1 MSYTLYAS
9 IAVVKRRL
17 VSLAHC
23 DFRQHLKTWGIFKQI
38 LLYIGLGMFA
48 PDYR

>member
-17 VSLAHC
+17 ARLTPC
-23 DFRQHLKTWGIFKQI
+23 DFRQHLKTWGMFKQI
-38 LLYIGLGMFA
+38 PLYIGLGMFA